1 MGLWGTPHNPI
12 FLYVTFLYVT
22 FASFHLFLF
31 PQPIS
36 SAAKTVKKTHFYI
49 SLFFFDDAAK

>member
-12 FLYVTFLYVT
+12 FLYVTF
-22 FASFHLFLF
+22 ASFHLFLY

-36 SAAKTVKKTHFYI
+36 STAKTVKKTHFYI